1 MSAAKASPTKID
13 PGSRLSKPS
22 NSKSHRLGQSASSK
36 APDPRQ
42 VRSAAALR
50 EGLLKLLERK
60 HLDEITVREIVA
72 EAGVNN
78 ATFFRH
84 HSDKKSFFDRI
95 ATEEIDRLV
104 AVSLPFGHSLDGY
117 VVLCEYVSRHYVLWR
132 ALLTGGAGAAM
143 RERYM
148 RVSREVAS
156 EYSGVKSWLPHDLS
170 VICSTTLIV
179 ETLSWWLAHDRET
192 YSPKAVA
199 EILDNLVN
207 GTVARSASERGAKR
221 RKPAGAAKSDHE

>member
-1 MSAAKASPTKID
+1 MSATKAVRPVKQESDSQPRD
-13 PGSRLSKPS
+13 LS
-22 NSKSHRLGQSASSK
+22 NSESHRWGRSAPSRGL
-36 APDPRQ
+36 DPRQ

-50 EGLLKLLERK
+50 EGLLRLLERK

-117 VVLCEYVSRHYVLWR
+117 IVLCEYVSRHRVLWK

-156 EYSGVKSWLPHDLS
+156 EYTGVKSWLPHDLS
-170 VICSTTLIV
+170 IICSTTLIV
-179 ETLSWWLAHDRET
+179 ETLSWWLSLEQDAYT
-192 YSPKAVA
+192 PKAVA
-199 EILDNLVN
+199 KILDTLVR
-207 GTVARSASERGAKR
+207 GTVARSASDRATKP
-221 RKPAGAAKSDHE
+221 RKPQRSS